1 MTPPDTL
8 RAMPRASA
16 PAPRRRENTRAR
28 LIEASEA
35 VFAEKGLKRV
45 TVDDLVG
52 AAGFTRGAF
61 YSNFSSIDEVFFT
74 LFEQLSEQML
84 ATVRSVIDG
93 VPEGEFTLESLGL
106 VFERLKPIGQRWYV
120 IQAEFTLLALRSP
133 EARAVFKEHRQRFES
148 QMVEVIGDVVTLL
161 GREPLL
167 PLDQMTET
175 AIALYLHALGQDGLG
190 VGTLGTDELVASVL
204 PHVIVGLS
212 RERP

>member
-1 MTPPDTL
+1 MTGRDTL
-8 RAMPRASA
+8 RRMPRLPSRG
-16 PAPRRRENTRAR
+16 PRRRENTRAR
-28 LIEASEA
+28 LVEASEA

-84 ATVRSVIDG
+84 TVMRTCLDA
-93 VPEGEFTLESLGL
+93 VPEGEFTLSSLAD
-106 VFERLKPIGQRWYV
+106 VFEQLKPIGQRWYV

-133 EARAVFKEHRQRFES
+133 EARTVFWEHRQQFEH
-148 QMVEVIGDVVTLL
+148 QMVGVIDDVLTLL

-175 AIALYLHALGQDGLG
+175 AVALYVHALCQDGLG
-190 VGTLGTDELVASVL
+190 IGTLGTDALVSDVL
-204 PHVIVGLS
+204 PHVILGLS
-212 RERP
+212 RERG